1 MLSLEPGCTEE
12 AKRRAETQPPWWQTF
27 FFQVEKK
34 PEAERTTGDI
44 RDYRRTLAH
53 TGRGMA
59 QGGVNG
65 LPNAPQNQGQKEQ
78 SFWGMGNI
86 ARKKKM

>member
-1 MLSLEPGCTEE
+1 MLSLEPDCTEE
-12 AKRRAETQPPWWQTF
+12 AIGGPKRSHPGGKLF

-34 PEAERTTGDI
+34 PEAERTTGD
-44 RDYRRTLAH
+44 YRRTLAH
-53 TGRGMA
+53 TDRGMA

-78 SFWGMGNI
+78 SFWGRGNI
-86 ARKKKM
+86 TRKKM